1 MSAITKIVT
10 GTAIGAGVVALV
22 SYFARLRRTGIHL
35 EVIPKANIHS
45 LSWNGLTIRVDAILK
60 NPTGSSFSV
69 KFPFIK
75 VSHKDVVMGSS
86 QVIDKDITIPAYGQV
101 MIERIMIE
109 MPPLSFFSVAYT
121 VIKALNNKE
130 PVSLLVQIIT
140 TINLGWSKVPFDYKS
155 EITLRK

>member
-1 MSAITKIVT
+1 MSAAGKIIA
-10 GTAIGAGVVALV
+10 GTAIGAGVVALI
-22 SYFARLRRTGIHL
+22 SYFARLRRTGVQL

-69 KFPFIK
+69 KFPFVK
-75 VSHKDVVMGSS
+75 VSHKDVVLGSS
-86 QVIDKDITIPAYGQV
+86 QVVDKDIAIPAYGQV

-109 MPPLSFFSVAYT
+109 MPPLSFLSVAYD

-130 PVSLLVQIIT
+130 PVALVVQLVT
-140 TINLGWSKVPFDYKS
+140 TIDLGWSKVPFDYKT